1 MFVYLYEVEKM
12 KRFFVFLFIFILYS
26 CSAGKEYPEI
36 SSTEVSVDSLEEA
49 DSIIMSILKA
59 ESCVSDVG
67 GKIPDITYRN
77 LSRAFDYVYRMKDTA
92 RSLEFNR
99 AYFSSFKNVSADLA
113 SLCAVYAA
121 VAYFNMNE
129 KDSTRFYLDYV
140 GQHISP
146 ESYIYGMYNNTMAT
160 YCLKF
165 EMNYPKA
172 MHYLMQAEN
181 HYEKKGSLANKSIIL
196 SNISTLYLLKKDTSG
211 FRYAEE
217 GYEVAL
223 QSGHPYAVALNAFTL
238 VRMYELKGEYDKA
251 LVYAEKAM
259 NIVKSNKSLK
269 ELLAYTHL
277 LYANV
282 YLSEKNHV
290 AAKNHLEAAVKELP
304 GSSDMENTRIIMY
317 KTFGDYY
324 YIIGQYDRAK
334 SCFMK
339 ALGLS
344 SASENID
351 NIDEI
356 LNGLA
361 LSYAKTGMADSSIYY
376 FSRYTAV
383 KDSIFNI
390 HKENEFN
397 QIFMENEN
405 LRHEK
410 ELQQKEM
417 KITQQRYVVAGVS
430 LAVLLS
436 TALLIVTYIMY
447 RRKEQMYS
455 NTVMQYE
462 NYRKKIAELK
472 LGDISKID
480 SKNKSELE
488 LFNRLEDLMGK
499 EKIYRQKDI
508 SLDRLADMLK
518 TNRTYLSNVVNKYAG
533 VSLPKYINSYRIQEA
548 ISLVADTEKDIVLKA
563 ICEDVGYSS
572 ITSFYR
578 AFQNETG
585 CSPMIYRD
593 RLMKMQKQSQN
604 Q

>member
-1 MFVYLYEVEKM
+1 MSVRMLLFSFL
-12 KRFFVFLFIFILYS
+12 FLFICS
-26 CSAGKEYPEI
+26 CTDRSDRLSDSGA
-36 SSTEVSVDSLEEA
+36 VVVAVDTGTKA
-49 DSIIMSILKA
+49 DSIIRSVL
-59 ESCVSDVG
+59 D
-67 GKIPDITYRN
+67 GKTPVIDDIGNVRSETYRN
-77 LSRAFDYVYRMKDTA
+77 LFMAFDYMYRMKDA
-92 RSLEFNR
+92 DYLLEVSRKCFLS
-99 AYFSSFKNVSADLA
+99 YKNKNTDLA
-113 SLCAVYAA
+113 SLGAVYAA
-121 VAYFNMNE
+121 VAYFYKNE
-129 KDSTRFYLDYV
+129 MDSTKFYLDYADRYV
-140 GQHISP
+140 GP
-146 ESYIYGMYNNTMAT
+146 ESGIYCMYNNTMAT
-160 YCLKF
+160 YYLKF

-172 MHYLMQAEN
+172 MHYFMLAMDYLEN
-181 HYEKKGSLANKSIIL
+181 NGSIANKSIIL

-211 FRYAEE
+211 FRYAKE

-223 QSGHPYAVALNAFTL
+223 QSKRPYAVALNAFTM
-238 VRMYELKGEYDKA
+238 VRMYHLKGEDDKA
-251 LVYAEKAM
+251 LLYADEAMKVVEGNKA
-259 NIVKSNKSLK
+259 VLK
-269 ELLAYTHL
+269 DFLAYAHL
-277 LYANV
+277 LYADI
-282 YLSEKNHV
+282 YISKGDYPS
-290 AAKNHLEAAVKELP
+290 AKIHLDEAEKELEY
-304 GSSDMENTRIIMY
+304 STDRINTEISLHRIE
-317 KTFGDYY
+317 GDYNY
-324 YIIGQYDRAK
+324 NIGKYKK
-334 SCFMK
+334 SKNSYLK
-339 ALGLS
+339 ALDLS
-344 SASENID
+344 SQSRNID

-361 LSYAKTGMADSSIYY
+361 LSYAKTGAADSSIYY

-417 KITQQRYVVAGVS
+417 KITQQKYVVAGVS
-430 LAVLLS
+430 LVVLLS

-455 NTVMQYE
+455 NTVKQYE

-488 LFNRLEDLMGK
+488 LFNRLEDMMGR
-499 EKIYRQKDI
+499 EKVYRQKDI

>member
-1 MFVYLYEVEKM
+1 M
-12 KRFFVFLFIFILYS
+12 KRLFVFIILLYS
-26 CSAGKEYPEI
+26 CSAGKIDPEFP
-36 SSTEVSVDSLEEA
+36 STEVSITSLEEA
-49 DSIIMSILKA
+49 DPIIMSVLKA
-59 ESCVSDVG
+59 ESCVSDDG

-77 LSRAFDYVYRMKDTA
+77 LSRAFDYVYRMRDTA
-92 RSLEFNR
+92 RLLEYNK
-99 AYFSSFKNVSADLA
+99 AYFSSFKNNSVDLA

-140 GQHISP
+140 GQYISP
-146 ESYIYGMYNNTMAT
+146 ESYIFGMYNNTMAT
-160 YCLKF
+160 YYLKF

-172 MHYLMQAEN
+172 MHYLMQAKD
-181 HYEKKGSLANKSIIL
+181 HFEKKGSLANKSIIL

-211 FRYAEE
+211 FKYVKE

-223 QSGHPYAVALNAFTL
+223 QSGHPYAVVLNAFTM
-238 VRMYELKGEYDKA
+238 VRMYHLKGEADKA
-251 LVYAEKAM
+251 LLYADKAM
-259 NIVKSNKSLK
+259 NLVKEHELMLK
-269 ELLAYTHL
+269 DFLAYAHL
-277 LYANV
+277 LYAEV
-282 YLSEKNHV
+282 YLSEKNHI
-290 AAKNHLEAAVKELP
+290 AARNHLEAAAKELP
-304 GSSDMENTRIIMY
+304 GSSDMENTRIVMY

-324 YIIGQYDRAK
+324 YMIEQYNRAK

-344 SASENID
+344 SESENID
-351 NIDEI
+351 NINEI

-455 NTVMQYE
+455 NTVKQYE

-488 LFNRLEDLMGK
+488 LFNRLEDMMGK